1 MSKEDVEKAIEEVME
16 VVDEQLFAIDGTKAE
31 AKAFHNGIIAACKR
45 RIADA
50 KADSADVEPEGD
62 IDDDD
67 VADDE
72 EDS

>member
-16 VVDEQLFAIDGTKAE
+16 VVDEQLFAMDGTKAE

-45 RIADA
+45 RILDA
-50 KADSADVEPEGD
+50 KADSADVEVDPD

-67 VADDE
+67 AE